1 MFVIDTVL
9 LQALF
14 SMLLLIIIDALLGMA
29 LALREGTF
37 KLSEAPRFLRTEILP
52 YYIAIIA
59 LAGMSMIKDI
69 HQLGIKPVTWTVI
82 AIYTTRTLFIEIRQK
97 LVKLFKINPD
107 ELPDNKARSG

>member
-1 MFVIDTVL
+1 MFIIDTVL

-14 SMLLLIIIDALLGMA
+14 TVLLLIIVDALLGLA

-52 YYIAIIA
+52 YYTAILA
-59 LAGMSMIKDI
+59 LAGMSMIEDI
-69 HQLGIKPVTWTVI
+69 HQLGMKSVTWTVI
-82 AIYTTRTLFIEIRQK
+82 AIYTARILFTEIRQK

-107 ELPDNKARSG
+107 ELPSNKAQSG